1 MNCIGTQCLDISHVV
16 VCIMDLIGSVIAA
29 NPCPPL
35 PLQSMRI
42 DPETDKSM
50 VRFLNTHHI
59 LMQSYAFAMQRD
71 NPDENLIRK
80 ITQTE
85 LTRVFMT
92 VFANTSEPP
101 DPEKLYA
108 AAGKFTREY
117 LHSFLPKMR
126 IPDAR
131 FAPYDEIARSTSKN
145 NPIVYGTCEHLA
157 GLMYYDERNV
167 GEDDT
172 VVEQRPYADILTSL
186 KDLPYSTLLCM
197 YADVHR
203 ERMLIAGSGGTIE
216 TVDE

>member
-1 MNCIGTQCLDISHVV
+1 
-16 VCIMDLIGSVIAA
+16 MDLIGSVIAA

-35 PLQSMRI
+35 PLQGMRI
-42 DPETDKSM
+42 DPETDKP
-50 VRFLNTHHI
+50 VIRFINTHHI

-71 NPDENLIRK
+71 SQNENLIRK
-80 ITQTE
+80 TTQTE

-101 DPEKLYA
+101 NPEKLYD

-157 GLMYYDERNV
+157 GLMYYDERQV
-167 GEDDT
+167 GEDVVLGADDT

-203 ERMLIAGSGGTIE
+203 ERMLLVGSGGTIE